1 MGGRRHLA
9 VRWLGGVLA
18 AVMAWP
24 LTAGSGAVAATV
36 DCDPDGH
43 AWPRGP
49 EEVQGLTFTGTVV
62 ELSESGS
69 ESPRRITFRVDR
81 VFDGPV
87 ASTIDLS
94 LRCVDTRFV
103 LGQRYLVS
111 TRDSLGVA
119 GQELDASRLE
129 DQETWFTDPSAV
141 AWLIQGGDSVRLM
154 GYAQGA
160 ADGAPAWLA
169 GPSMLEDAVRAV
181 LPDRHGVI
189 HERLG
194 TRIADDGTARTE
206 LLRSTLPVGA
216 ELPPMR
222 FGGDW
227 LIRADEGVL
236 TVTLLDGSAVIG
248 ETEGIDL
255 PHGEAITLGEDQV
268 LMAGPDAVMRW
279 ANRGDGD
286 VVLLSTASIPGDR
299 PTMTTTNPQ
308 QADPAV
314 RGPVVKRHVIRGR
327 TPTGS
332 RSRITVLDRS
342 GRVTG
347 VRIPSARELRF
358 AGPGWSSP
366 DGIASVGPVGHIGE
380 RRSEILIRATTTPC
394 GPVVTVDV
402 AEDLSAIR
410 IVDRTPGCDAAGVG
424 YALVLRIRGW
434 VPGAE
439 YIALDWERSQ

>member
-43 AWPRGP
+43 VWPRGP
-49 EEVQGLTFTGTVV
+49 EEVQGLTFAGTVV
-62 ELSESGS
+62 ELSEGGS
-69 ESPRRITFRVDR
+69 EPPRRITFRVDR

-87 ASTIDLS
+87 GSTIDLS

-103 LGQRYLVS
+103 LGLRYLVS

-119 GQELDASRLE
+119 GEELDASRLE

-141 AWLIQGGDSVRLM
+141 AWLVQRGDSVRLL
-154 GYAQGA
+154 GYAEGA

-169 GPSMLEDAVRAV
+169 APSTLQDAVRAV
-181 LPDRHGVI
+181 LPDGVGI
-189 HERLG
+189 VHERLG
-194 TRIADDGTARTE
+194 TRLADDGTLRTE

-216 ELPPMR
+216 ELPPTR

-248 ETEGIDL
+248 DSEGIEL
-255 PHGEAITLGEDQV
+255 HHGATVTLGEGRV
-268 LMAGPDAVMRW
+268 LIAGPDAVMRW
-279 ANRGDGD
+279 ANRDDED

-299 PTMTTTNPQ
+299 PTMTTANLEP
-308 QADPAV
+308 ADAAV

-327 TPTGS
+327 TLSGA

-342 GRVTG
+342 GQVTG
-347 VRIPSARELRF
+347 VRVPTARELRF
-358 AGPGWSSP
+358 AGPGWPSP
-366 DGIASVGPVGHIGE
+366 DGFATVGPVGYLGG
-380 RRSEILIRATTTPC
+380 RRWEILIRSTTTPC

-402 AEDLSAIR
+402 AEDLTAITV
-410 IVDRTPGCDAAGVG
+410 VDRTPGCDAAGVG
-424 YALVLRIRGW
+424 YAVVLRGRGP
-434 VPGAE
+434 VPDAE
-439 YIALDWERSQ
+439 DIALHWERRR